1 MPWTNGR
8 RRCFVADE
16 KPLRPAEMRKAFGDV
31 LERLTALE
39 SLAARVK
46 ALEDEIRGTKEFFDN
61 LNRKIDRYS
70 LELDQAMPRITH
82 ADAELMRAA
91 RQIDMILR
99 LVGEN
104 AHGVGKIMER
114 MNERTGETRSEPEEE
129 PGDS

>member
-1 MPWTNGR
+1 M
-8 RRCFVADE
+8 ADETE
-16 KPLRPAEMRKAFGDV
+16 KPLKPAEMRKAFHGV
-31 LERLTALE
+31 LERLKSVEDGLDALPARV
-39 SLAARVK
+39 SWDQLAGRVK
-46 ALEDEIRGTKEFFDN
+46 ALEDEIRGTKDFFDQ

-114 MNERTGETRSEPEEE
+114 MNERTGETGSE
-129 PGDS
+129 DA

>member
-1 MPWTNGR
+1 MTDETPS
-8 RRCFVADE
+8 E
-16 KPLRPAEMRKAFGDV
+16 KPLRPAEMRKAFGGLLKR
-31 LERLTALE
+31 LE
-39 SLAARVK
+39 
-46 ALEDEIRGTKEFFDN
+46 ALEDSMLRVGVLETEFRDLKLTKDFFDN

-82 ADAELMRAA
+82 ADAELLRAA

-114 MNERTGETRSEPEEE
+114 MNERTGEAGSEPEEE